1 MRSFLFNPGSVRAG
15 KRISGKGLLK
25 TFLMAGILITS
36 LPETGSAQ
44 GPVFYNGGSYSKI
57 VCNNAPIDLGDY
69 LKVSYP
75 YSGTITWSVVVPPS
89 NGGLGGFP
97 ATADGPASTLMPV
110 GATYTPD
117 PGATFDNFT
126 IMADDG
132 TTSAVISIHFDVNAA
147 PALTLGAFPSVC
159 KGVTNAVIPFSNLTN
174 VGPDTVIFNYTGARQ
189 SWTVPAN
196 VTGVK
201 FDLMGASGGNDY
213 LSGVSNAGKGGRVQG
228 NLSVLPGNELHVY
241 VGGAGSDGSPMG
253 AAGGYNGGGNA
264 FFYFSG
270 CAGAGG
276 GATDI
281 RIGDSTLT
289 SRKVVAGGGGGS
301 SIDGSPRYGG
311 AGGGLTGGSG
321 EANDGFSAARGGTQ
335 IAGGAGATYAFWTA
349 GSNGALGMGGNG
361 STQGFSGGGGGGY
374 YGGGGGVWTGGA
386 GGSSYTDG
394 GITFTNTHAQGV
406 NEGNGVAKIYY
417 VNPGTYDIIWDAT
430 AFSAGFE
437 NVANTALPTT
447 EFNVAV
453 PAGVTPGTYHATLV
467 VRNYHGSTIDYCEQS
482 YPIEVTVKALP
493 TVDNPGD
500 YILCHG
506 AAVPDITFSGSVSGD
521 GYTWVCDNPA
531 IGLVPSA
538 GSGHIETFLPINPTP
553 LPVSAQITVTPVA
566 NGCIGAAE
574 VFNIVDNPVPTLNST
589 TTPASICNN
598 TLFSYLPTSLT
609 PGTSFDWS
617 RSLTP
622 GIANAAN
629 SGTGLINETLINTS
643 TEPVTVAYVYT
654 LTANSCSNVQTVNVV
669 VNPTAQLTST
679 LTPTAVCNGN
689 AFVYT
694 PLSSSTTAVI
704 TWTRPV
710 AAGIS
715 NAAATGTGVINE
727 TLNNTTTTPKT
738 VHYAIEM
745 NVGGCIETED
755 VAVVINPLLLLTSPT
770 SRNVCDSALLE
781 YLPVSNISTA
791 AITWTR
797 PAITGLSNAAGS
809 GTGNIS
815 ERLYD
820 TTVNPVTVNYT
831 YTLSAFGCS
840 KDYTLAVTVKPS
852 PKLTTSLTPGA
863 VCTNSLFNYVAAS
876 ATAGTTFQWARD
888 TVVGITNPT
897 IHVLNGTINEILIST
912 SDTILNV
919 PYKFTSTAGGCSNA
933 QIVNVKV
940 NPLPRIAND
949 SGNVAVCDSTLLS
962 WVPTSKTPGATY
974 AWGRAYEAGISNLPA
989 SGTGGAPGERLN
1001 NTTYITVPVIYV
1013 YTITANGC
1021 SNTQSVEVK
1030 VRPSAILTSNT
1041 DTVCSGAPFNYVP
1054 VSYTTGTS
1062 FAWSRT
1068 GNTGIIPTSRSG
1080 SGNIVDTLTQSTS
1093 GRVTITY
1100 NMDLTAF
1107 GCVNKQ
1113 NVILTL
1119 DPAPTPITIGTHPSA
1134 SLCNNATAVNFGAAS
1149 PAANGFTYM
1158 WSAEGATVTSTGS
1171 STQYALINFNTPG
1184 TATVT
1189 LTTKNTATTCT
1200 STSTYTVTVGNNV
1213 AVSPD
1218 VIFFD
1223 GQFICKQTD
1232 VKSYQWGYD
1241 DATTLDSTVVV
1252 GETNQNYAVQ
1262 FPEWGKK
1269 FYWVITTTADG
1280 CMQKTYFNKPTGVAD
1295 LNLNAADMRLYPNPA
1310 SQTLNMEVS
1319 SFVNGKIT
1327 FAVFNV
1333 VGQQITTV
1341 DARDNKAQV
1350 FVADLPAG
1358 VYVVDCYNDGVK
1370 VAAARFIKN

>member
-75 YSGTITWSVVVPPS
+75 YTGTITWSVVVPPS
-89 NGGLGGFP
+89 NGALGGFP

-132 TTSAVISIHFDVNAA
+132 TTSAVISIHFDVNTA
-147 PALTLGAFPSVC
+147 PTLTLGAFPSVC

-196 VTGVK
+196 VTGVQ

-241 VGGAGSDGSPMG
+241 VGGTGSDGSPMG

-289 SRKVVAGGGGGS
+289 ARKVVAGGGGGS

-311 AGGGLTGGSG
+311 AGGGLTGGNG
-321 EANDGFSAARGGTQ
+321 EANDGFSSARGGTQ

-374 YGGGGGVWTGGA
+374 YGGGGGIWTGGA

-394 GITFTNTHAQGV
+394 GITFSNTHTQGV

-417 VNPGTYDIIWDAT
+417 VNPGTYDIIWDA
-430 AFSAGFE
+430 AADAAGFV
-437 NVANTALPTT
+437 NVAEAALPTT
-447 EFNVAV
+447 EFNIAV
-453 PAGVTPGTYHATLV
+453 PELVAPGTYHATLR
-467 VRNYHGSTIDYCEQS
+467 VRNYHGSSTESCEQS
-482 YPIEVTVKALP
+482 YPIEVTVKPLP

-500 YILCHG
+500 YIVCHG
-506 AAVPDITFSGSVSGD
+506 EAVPDITFSGPLSGSN
-521 GYTWVCDNPA
+521 YNWVNDNPA
-531 IGLVPSA
+531 IGLDAA
-538 GSGHIETFLPINPTP
+538 GSGHTTTFLPINGTP

-566 NGCIGAAE
+566 DGCIGTAE
-574 VFNIVDNPVPTLNST
+574 VFNIIDNPVPALNST

-598 TLFSYLPTSLT
+598 SLFSYLPTSLT
-609 PGTSFDWS
+609 PGTSFEWS

-654 LTANSCSNVQTVNVV
+654 LTANSCSNVQTVNVL
-669 VNPTAQLTST
+669 VNPTPQLTST
-679 LTPTAVCNGN
+679 LTPTAVCNGD

-694 PLSSSTTAVI
+694 PLSLSSTAVI

-781 YLPVSNISTA
+781 YLPVSNITTA

-797 PAITGLSNAAGS
+797 PAVTGLSNAAGS

-840 KDYTLAVTVKPS
+840 KDHTLAVTVKPS

-897 IHVLNGTINEILIST
+897 VHVLNGTINEILIST

-974 AWGRAYEAGISNLPA
+974 AWSRAYEAGISNLPS

-1001 NTTYITVPVIYV
+1001 NTTYITVPVTYV

-1041 DTVCSGAPFNYVP
+1041 ATVCSGAPFNYVP

-1068 GNTGIIPTSRSG
+1068 GNTGIVPTSRSG
-1080 SGNIVDTLTQSTS
+1080 AGNIVDTLTQSTS
-1093 GRVTITY
+1093 GKVTITY
-1100 NMDLTAF
+1100 NMDLTVF

-1149 PAANGFTYM
+1149 PAADGFTYM

-1213 AVSPD
+1213 AVSPE

-1223 GQFICKQTD
+1223 GQFICKQTE
-1232 VKSYQWGYD
+1232 VKNYQWGYD
-1241 DATTLDSTVVV
+1241 DAATLDSTVAV